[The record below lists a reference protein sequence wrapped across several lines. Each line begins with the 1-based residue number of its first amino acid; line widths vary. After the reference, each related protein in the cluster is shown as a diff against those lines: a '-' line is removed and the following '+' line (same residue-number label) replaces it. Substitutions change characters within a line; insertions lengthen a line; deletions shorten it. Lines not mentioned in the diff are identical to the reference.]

1 MSGTTERGA
10 HKRGTRTLGMAGVAM
25 VTVVLAALV
34 PANALAEG
42 GKAISTAPSVVYGQ
56 QEFGNTASGQFLE
69 GSCGTG
75 LFGGG
80 DGWRSYWALEVTA
93 GDLLTINWE
102 GTSGTELK
110 IAPPGTT
117 DYTLFQANPVVS
129 EELSSN
135 LKNQAQYS
143 VPLSGILPLYFR
155 VCSDYGTPG
164 PYSFTVT
171 AQHGLSVNLP
181 PRPNIRTNSVIH
193 GSAGLVSGAP
203 APNGMTFTLTAS
215 WSNGSVSYNAV
226 STGGSLAFTL
236 ALPEELEGQTI
247 ALALNR
253 AADSQYLAPAA
264 AEIQTHVA
272 RPRVQPKPV
281 THRHLRCHGHSKKR
295 TVHGKVR
302 CVKVRHQHHHRH
314 RR

>member
-1 MSGTTERGA
+1 MSGTGERGA
-10 HKRGTRTLGMAGVAM
+10 CKRGTRGLGKACVA
-25 VTVVLAALV
+25 VVATVVLLALA
-34 PANALAEG
+34 PASALAEG

-75 LFGGG
+75 LFGAG
-80 DGWRSYWALEVTA
+80 DGWRSYWSMAVTT

-102 GTSGTELK
+102 GVAGTELK
-110 IAPPGTT
+110 VMPPGTT
-117 DYTLFQANPVVS
+117 DYTIFQTNPAVS

-135 LKNQAQYS
+135 LKNQAQYT
-143 VPLSGILPLYFR
+143 VPISGVMPLYFR

-171 AQHGLSVNLP
+171 AQHGLSVNLL
-181 PRPNIRTNSVIH
+181 PRPNIRTNSVIQ
-193 GSAGLVSGAP
+193 GSAALVSGAP
-203 APNGMTFTLTAS
+203 VPNGTTFTLTAN
-215 WSNGSVSYNAV
+215 WSNGSASYSAV
-226 STGGSLAFTL
+226 SVEGTLAFTL

-247 ALALNR
+247 SLALNR
-253 AADSQYLAPAA
+253 AADSQYLAPKT

-281 THRHLRCHGHSKKR
+281 THKPLKCRRHFKKR
-295 TVHGKVR
+295 RIHGEVR
-302 CVKVRHQHHHRH
+302 CVKVRHHHRH
-314 RR
+314 HRR